1 METNAS
7 DYALVAIL
15 LIMTKEKEVYPVIF
29 HSHIFKA
36 IELSYDTY
44 NKELLTIFEAFYT

>member
-1 METNAS
+1 METNVS

-15 LIMTKEKEVYPVIF
+15 LIMTEEKEVHPVVF
-29 HSHIFKA
+29 HSHISKA
-36 IELSYDTY
+36 IKLNYDTY